1 MMKILLV
8 DDDSANL
15 GTFKEFLTE
24 EGHQVDSFLSPLEA
38 LQAYHPEK
46 HQIVISDMKMPEMDG
61 AILYENL
68 KTKSPNIIFILIT
81 AYATVQTAVSLLR
94 NGAFDYILKPIDL
107 SKIKTIL
114 KTAENCYRFG
124 QSHQLVSND
133 KEKIIG
139 FHPQVLAL
147 KKTALQVAPSQATVL
162 ITGESGTGKELI
174 AQFIH
179 TNSGR
184 KGKFITINC
193 GAIPTNLIESTLFGH
208 EAGAFTGADGAT
220 KGKIE
225 AAENGTL
232 FLDEIGELPIDM
244 QVKLLRTISQREIER
259 VGSSQPIKINCRF
272 LAATNRDFKEM
283 IAAGTFRQDLYYRLN
298 VIELNVPPLK
308 ERKEDIPILFSY
320 FLNQIDKPNNWCF
333 RNIDLQT
340 AGYLLEYPWPGNIRE
355 LRNCV
360 ESMIVLNKS
369 GKFFKEDLPDH
380 IKEFFITDDSQTA
393 PLLTMQ
399 ELELKAIEMTLNTV
413 DNNRRKAAE
422 ILGISERTIYR
433 RIGDK
438 TENENKEI
446 DPE

>member
-1 MMKILLV
+1 MLKILLV
-8 DDDSANL
+8 DDDSGNL
-15 GTFKEFLTE
+15 NAFREFLTE
-24 EGHQVDSFLSPLEA
+24 EGHQVDSFLSPIEA
-38 LQAYHPEK
+38 LQAYNPEK

-61 AILYENL
+61 AVLYENL
-68 KTKSPNIIFILIT
+68 KSKTPNIIFILIT
-81 AYATVQTAVSLLR
+81 AYATVQTAVSLIR
-94 NGAFDYILKPIDL
+94 NGAFEYILKPIDL

-124 QSHQLVSND
+124 QSHTLATND
-133 KEKIIG
+133 KDKIIG
-139 FHPQVLAL
+139 FHPNIISL
-147 KKTALQVAPSQATVL
+147 KKTALQVAPSQASVL

-179 TNSGR
+179 SKSNK
-184 KGKFITINC
+184 KGKFISINC
-193 GAIPTNLIESTLFGH
+193 GAIPNHLIESTLFGH
-208 EAGAFTGADGAT
+208 EAGSFTGAEFTT

-244 QVKLLRTISQREIER
+244 QVKLLRAISQREIER

-272 LAATNRDFKEM
+272 IAATNRDLKAM
-283 IAAGTFRQDLYYRLN
+283 AADGTFRQDLYYRLN
-298 VIELNVPPLK
+298 VIELSIPPLR

-320 FLNQIDKPNNWCF
+320 FLNQLSKPENWCF

-355 LRNCV
+355 LKNCV
-360 ESMIVLNKS
+360 ESMTVLNND
-369 GKFFKEDLPDH
+369 GKFYKESLPEH
-380 IKEFFITDDSQTA
+380 IKEHFATSENEDT

-399 ELELKAIEMTLNTV
+399 ELEMKAIEMTLNSV

-438 TENENKEI
+438 PDSEQ
-446 DPE
+446 

>member
-1 MMKILLV
+1 MLKILLV
-8 DDDSANL
+8 DDDSGNL
-15 GTFKEFLTE
+15 NAFREFLTE
-24 EGHQVDSFLSPLEA
+24 EGHQVDSFLSSVEA
-38 LQAYHPEK
+38 LQAYNPEK
-46 HQIVISDMKMPEMDG
+46 HQIVISDLNMPEMDG
-61 AILYENL
+61 TVLYENL
-68 KTKSPNIIFILIT
+68 KLKTPHIIFILIT
-81 AYATVQTAVSLLR
+81 AYATVQTAVSLIR
-94 NGAFDYILKPIDL
+94 NGAFEYILKPIDL

-124 QSHQLVSND
+124 QSHAFATID
-133 KEKIIG
+133 KDKIIG
-139 FHPQVLAL
+139 FHPNIIAL
-147 KKTALQVAPSQATVL
+147 KKTALQVAPSQASVL

-179 TNSGR
+179 SKSNK
-184 KGKFITINC
+184 KGKFISINC
-193 GAIPTNLIESTLFGH
+193 GAIPHHLIESTLFGH
-208 EAGAFTGADGAT
+208 EAGSFTGAEYTT

-244 QVKLLRTISQREIER
+244 QVKLLRAISQREIER

-272 LAATNRDFKEM
+272 IAATNRDLKIMASE
-283 IAAGTFRQDLYYRLN
+283 GTFRQDLYYRLN
-298 VIELNVPPLK
+298 VIELSIPPLR

-320 FLNQIDKPNNWCF
+320 FLNQLSKPENWCF

-355 LRNCV
+355 LKNCV
-360 ESMIVLNKS
+360 ESMTVLNND
-369 GKFFKEDLPDH
+369 GKFYKESLPEH
-380 IKEFFITDDSQTA
+380 IKEHFATNENADA

-399 ELELKAIEMTLNTV
+399 ELEMKAIEMTLNSV

-433 RIGDK
+433 RIGEKPDS
-438 TENENKEI
+438 EQ
-446 DPE
+446 